1 MNSIFVSHRARPS
14 LSLIQNARDDVNPED
29 FFREGNITD
38 DGYFYPE
45 RGNIV
50 TIRGR
55 TVLVIS
61 TEKKNRET
69 SSITVLRLEVL

>member
-1 MNSIFVSHRARPS
+1 M
-14 LSLIQNARDDVNPED
+14 DPED
-29 FFREGNITD
+29 FFKEGNITA
-38 DGYFYPE
+38 DGYFYPA

-55 TVLVIS
+55 IVLVIS